1 MRKVAHEVFAAGTAI
16 LILNPSIAHIP
27 LVLLGAITGG
37 IFPDIDIKLKHRKL
51 MHNVF
56 SFLIISFT
64 LLYTTHFILGS
75 LNIFKIFIQAFL
87 VGYFTHI
94 LLDLFTVRGV
104 AILWPILVRSFS
116 FSERRYDDPLL
127 NTLFIVLGL
136 MAMISYVVFMYK

>member
-37 IFPDIDIKLKHRKL
+37 MFPDIDVKLKHRKL

-56 SFLIISFT
+56 SFLIISFA
-64 LLYTTHFILGS
+64 LLYTMHFILGS

-104 AILWPILVRSFS
+104 AILWPILTRSFS

-127 NTLFIVLGL
+127 NTLFIILGL
-136 MAMISYVVFMYK
+136 MAMISYVVFIYK